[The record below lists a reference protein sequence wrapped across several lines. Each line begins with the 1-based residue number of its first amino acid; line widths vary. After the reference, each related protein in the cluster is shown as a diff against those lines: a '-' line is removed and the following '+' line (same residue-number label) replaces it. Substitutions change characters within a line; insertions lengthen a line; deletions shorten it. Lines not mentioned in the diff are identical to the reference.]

1 MDHTASEEEEEE
13 EKEVV
18 QCGKTQKSAP
28 PLRDS
33 ERMQIREN
41 VFQVWV
47 YVSSYSSSHIKHY
60 FFFR

>member
-1 MDHTASEEEEEE
+1 MDRTASEEEEEE

-41 VFQVWV
+41 VVTFHGAMPVAL
-47 YVSSYSSSHIKHY
+47 
-60 FFFR
+60 